1 MEKSAWSAERFK
13 IFKLVYETMPE
24 LREKYINRMAV
35 YLGDIFKTSACLD
48 MVDEIVAEIEP
59 EYLRHLQAFFDDV
72 EDVNSPRYS
81 AGWGWKGYLNYMR
94 DTWIET
100 RRENIY
106 NHLKTRYDLGDIF
119 DLKIDLNDGKISFN
133 ELPLSHSTFEG
144 KWFGNKE
151 ISLKADKEDKWY
163 VRATMPNGDDEV
175 MYYYGD
181 TLAFEPQE
189 GYESYEISYGKELF
203 STVNN
208 VKCETN
214 DGEAIYYNIQGVRI
228 VGTPTVPGLYVKVR
242 GNNATKVIVK

>member
-1 MEKSAWSAERFK
+1 
-13 IFKLVYETMPE
+13 
-24 LREKYINRMAV
+24 
-35 YLGDIFKTSACLD
+35 
-48 MVDEIVAEIEP
+48 
-59 EYLRHLQAFFDDV
+59 
-72 EDVNSPRYS
+72 
-81 AGWGWKGYLNYMR
+81 
-94 DTWIET
+94 
-100 RRENIY
+100 
-106 NHLKTRYDLGDIF
+106 
-119 DLKIDLNDGKISFN
+119 
-133 ELPLSHSTFEG
+133 
-144 KWFGNKE
+144 
-151 ISLKADKEDKWY
+151 
-163 VRATMPNGDDEV
+163 MPNGDDEV